1 MTISKTL
8 IHLLVLCV
16 FAAFSTAQQKVTLE
30 GVWEMLSAKSDG
42 KEEPMSGRQLK
53 TITKTRWTW
62 IYHDKDKAMSLF
74 AKKTHEDS
82 LLAFADPFGAGAG
95 SYKLVGN
102 TYTETIE
109 LFRNLNYIGLSID
122 FTVKVEGDRM
132 FQTGKFPVF
141 EGGKKVREI
150 LLEEVYKRIE

>member
-1 MTISKTL
+1 MTYSRALKVL
-8 IHLLVLCV
+8 FVLCV
-16 FAAFSTAQQKVTLE
+16 FAAFSSAQQKVKIE
-30 GVWEMLSAKSDG
+30 GVWELLPAKIDG
-42 KEEPMSGRQLK
+42 KEEPMTGRQLK
-53 TITKTRWTW
+53 IITKTRWSW
-62 IYHDKDKAMSLF
+62 IYQDKDKAMSLF

-82 LLAFADPFGAGAG
+82 LIAFAEPFGAGAG

-109 LFRNLNYIGLSID
+109 FFRNVNYIGLSID